1 MFKKQAYAE
10 KNQLIEDAQNFGEDL
25 RSLIEKVRTI
35 NVEKI
40 ELQGRLNLVSD
51 LVDTNVKNQ
60 QQHKYG
66 IQRLEW
72 ELAQV
77 QAQWKMEHPD

>member
-1 MFKKQAYAE
+1 MPFFARDPAIRKNQRLKKKKKALFKKQAYAE

-60 QQHKYG
+60 
-66 IQRLEW
+66 
-72 ELAQV
+72 
-77 QAQWKMEHPD
+77 